1 VFLTPS
7 TWKRIAD
14 IPPGAE
20 HKDVARTRAIAR
32 WPAQSDLFRR
42 KADVD
47 RAEAALIGSAGLQC
61 EALPPPVTPG
71 RRAAATAIAELEL

>member
-20 HKDVARTRAIAR
+20 NKDVARTRAIAR
-32 WPAQSDLFRR
+32 WPASADLFAR
-42 KADVD
+42 KCDVD
-47 RAEAALIGSAGLQC
+47 RAEACLIAFAGLKR
-61 EALPPPVTPG
+61 EARNV
-71 RRAAATAIAELEL
+71 